1 MQLRNGSSCSVI
13 NRVRELPRYARNHLA
28 WLTLQRLPR
37 VQKNAQR
44 LRAAAAGAGSDEI
57 LNPSICFLISLA
69 KAAAPA
75 PFTTR

>member
-1 MQLRNGSSCSVI
+1 MQLRNGSSRSVI
-13 NRVRELPRYARNHLA
+13 NRVRELPRYTRNDFA

-44 LRAAAAGAGSDEI
+44 LRADAVDTGSDGI